1 MKPKIERERVNLRV
15 PAPLLSWARAYAF
28 KTNKTLT
35 QLIVD
40 LLSNAKAGALKDD
53 H

>member
-1 MKPKIERERVNLRV
+1 MKQKIERERVNLRV
-15 PAPLLSWARAYAF
+15 PASLLVWARAYAF
-28 KTNKTLT
+28 RTNRTLT

-40 LLSNAKAGALKDD
+40 LLSNAKAGVLKDD